1 MFLCYVF
8 SLMNSCYAFVNLIS
22 DIIILRDYCIWEVFT
37 LSNTTIEK
45 KASIQNGVGRMIFSL
60 LIFVLEGIFLL
71 SLLTWLSDYAMWISG
86 LTRAVALLT
95 VLGLNGSNKPSNM
108 KLTWIMLILLAPI
121 IGVGIYL
128 IVGLNGRTYAMK
140 KRYEEVDN
148 VLLPLLHVVSSNA
161 ALSELEAW
169 DSGAASISKY
179 ISRNSG
185 YPLFNDTRIT
195 YFDTAEEGF
204 AAQKEAIAAAK
215 DFIFMEYHAIED
227 DVLWHG
233 IQELLEQKVKAGVDV
248 RVFYDD
254 MGSIG
259 FINTDF
265 IKRLADVG
273 IECRVFNPF
282 IPGLNL
288 FLNNRDHRKITVI
301 DGKVAFTG
309 GYNIANEYCNITHPF
324 GLWKDTGVRLE
335 GPAVR
340 NLTIAFF
347 ENWYGVKKN
356 KSPLDVSEI
365 KKYLPEVEPV
375 ISTSIGFVQPYADS
389 PLDDEQVGQEVYISI
404 INNAKKYCWFV
415 TPYLILSDEMIHALC
430 LAAKRGVD
438 LRIITPGIPDKK
450 IVYTVTHSYYS
461 ALVKH
466 GILIYEWS
474 PGFCHCKMCVSDDMI
489 ATCGTINLDYRSLYH
504 HFENGCLYT
513 NCDAVLDTKSDFE
526 TLFTQSREVTE
537 KYKDSK
543 GILNLEQQLLRLI
556 APLL

>member
-1 MFLCYVF
+1 M
-8 SLMNSCYAFVNLIS
+8 
-22 DIIILRDYCIWEVFT
+22 
-37 LSNTTIEK
+37 SNTTGEK
-45 KASIQNGVGRMIFSL
+45 KASIKNGVGRMVFSL
-60 LIFVLEGIFLL
+60 LVLFLEGIFLL
-71 SLLTWLSDYAMWISG
+71 SLFTWLNDYAMWISG
-86 LTRAVALLT
+86 LTRVVALLL
-95 VLGLNGSNKPSNM
+95 VLGLNGSNTPSNM
-108 KLTWIMLILLAPI
+108 KLTWIILILLVPI
-121 IGVGIYL
+121 VGVGVYL

-140 KRYEEVDN
+140 KRYEN
-148 VLLPLLHVVSSNA
+148 VNSILLPLLQNSSYDNP
-161 ALSELEAW
+161 LDQLETL
-169 DSGAASISKY
+169 DHGAASISKY

-185 YPLFNDTRIT
+185 YPLFNDTKIT
-195 YFDTAEEGF
+195 YFDSAEKGF
-204 AAQKEAIAAAK
+204 EAQKEAIASAK

-233 IQELLEQKVKAGVDV
+233 IQELLEQKVKEGVEV

-265 IKRLADVG
+265 IKRLAAVG

-301 DGKVAFTG
+301 DGKIGFTG

-340 NLTIAFF
+340 SLTIAFF

-375 ISTSIGFVQPYADS
+375 ISTSIGFVQPYADT
-389 PLDDEQVGQEVYISI
+389 PLDDEQVGQEVYINI

-415 TPYLILSDEMIHALC
+415 TPYLILSDEMIHAMC

-450 IVYTVTHSYYS
+450 IVYTVTRSYYS
-461 ALVKH
+461 GLAKH
-466 GILIYEWS
+466 GIRIYEWT
-474 PGFCHCKMCVSDDMI
+474 PGFCHCKMCVSDDNI

-504 HFENGCLYT
+504 HFENGCLYM
-513 NCDAVLDTKSDFE
+513 NCNAVLDTKSDFE
-526 TLFTQSREVTE
+526 TMFTQSREVTE

-543 GILNLEQQLLRLI
+543 GILNLEQQLLRLF